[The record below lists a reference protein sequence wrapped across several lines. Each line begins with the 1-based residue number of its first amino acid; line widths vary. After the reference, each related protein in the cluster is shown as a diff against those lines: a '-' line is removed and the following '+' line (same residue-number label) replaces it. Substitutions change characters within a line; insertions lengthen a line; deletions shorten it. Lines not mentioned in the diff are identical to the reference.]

1 MWGVAAA
8 MSYIFVVNEEWKW
21 YNQTIG
27 IYKGMNYMSK
37 KLPKRYVSEDAV
49 KRTLK
54 IDSFRNLSKDKIM
67 QFASMIPYMDK
78 EVAIAIINQFPKF
91 ADFGKIAISNYM
103 QICDNILKDNK
114 ENQASVIHGYQTI
127 LDALAKR
134 MEIESTTEED
144 RKAITEDMIT
154 VADKIALA
162 DLQNKKFLD
171 KLGTKVLWGVLG
183 VTAIIGAGIGVHSAI
198 GGGGQ
203 IPQLAD
209 NDDDETM
216 V

>member
-1 MWGVAAA
+1 
-8 MSYIFVVNEEWKW
+8 
-21 YNQTIG
+21 
-27 IYKGMNYMSK
+27 MSK
-37 KLPKRYVSEDAV
+37 KMQKRYVSEDAV
-49 KRTLK
+49 KRALK

-91 ADFGKIAISNYM
+91 ADFGKIAISSYM
-103 QICDNILKDNK
+103 QMCDNILKDNK
-114 ENQASVIHGYQTI
+114 ENQTAVVHGYQTI
-127 LDALAKR
+127 LDALSKR

-144 RKAITEDMIT
+144 RKAIIEDMIT

-171 KLGTKVLWGVLG
+171 RMGTKGLCGVLG
-183 VTAIIGAGIGVHSAI
+183 VAAIIGAGIGVHSAI

-203 IPQLAD
+203 IPQLVD
-209 NDDDETM
+209 NDDDDETM
-216 V
+216 A

>member
-1 MWGVAAA
+1 
-8 MSYIFVVNEEWKW
+8 
-21 YNQTIG
+21 
-27 IYKGMNYMSK
+27 MSK

-49 KRTLK
+49 KRALK

-91 ADFGKIAISNYM
+91 ADFGKIAISDYM

-114 ENQASVIHGYQTI
+114 ENQAAVIHGYQTI

-183 VTAIIGAGIGVHSAI
+183 VTEIIGAGIGVHSAI